1 VNLISLSM
9 CFAFLKVNDVEN
21 FLLMPCF
28 LNVVS
33 VTSYP
38 FSISICKHAKF
49 SVSASFVINVSISI
63 CKPVKF

>member
-1 VNLISLSM
+1 MLKI
-9 CFAFLKVNDVEN
+9 FFLCLV
-21 FLLMPCF
+21 F
-28 LNVVS
+28 LNVDS

>member
-28 LNVVS
+28 
-33 VTSYP
+33 
-38 FSISICKHAKF
+38 FECG
-49 SVSASFVINVSISI
+49 
-63 CKPVKF
+63 